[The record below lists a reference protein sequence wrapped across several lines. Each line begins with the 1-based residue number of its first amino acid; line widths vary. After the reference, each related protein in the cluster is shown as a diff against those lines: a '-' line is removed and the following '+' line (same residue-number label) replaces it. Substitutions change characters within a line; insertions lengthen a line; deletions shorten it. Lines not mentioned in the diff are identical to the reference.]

1 MIKQKEIILPEFNR
15 GFHLI
20 TDIIMKNITNLPEFG
35 MLNIFIKHTSA
46 GLILSEN
53 ADPSVRVDF
62 ENIFN
67 KLIPEN
73 QSFYTHIFEGSDDMP
88 SHVKSGITGTS
99 VTIPISKHK
108 LNLGTWQGVYL
119 CEFRNTGGNRRII
132 LTTYS

>member
-88 SHVKSGITGTS
+88 SHVKSSITGTS